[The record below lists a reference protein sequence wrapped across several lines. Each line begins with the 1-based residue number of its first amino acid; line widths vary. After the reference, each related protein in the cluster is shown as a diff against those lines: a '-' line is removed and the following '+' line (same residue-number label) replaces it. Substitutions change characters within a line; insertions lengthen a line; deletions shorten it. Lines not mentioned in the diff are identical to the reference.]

1 MKKCCFVKF
10 LRKHTP
16 DGFLYEVV
24 KDIQPNDDHSEL
36 VSSLTIY
43 NKIDL
48 IKFDDIDSNTNLIIT
63 IDVVDVTDLFLTKL
77 KLFIDSVNCK
87 SIFFDFS
94 TKRLFIWLFLL
105 LLLLLLFILY
115 YDTYLRF
122 NRIFFN

>member
-36 VSSLTIY
+36 VSSLSIY

-48 IKFDDIDSNTNLIIT
+48 IRFDDIDSNTNLIIT

-77 KLFIDSVNCK
+77 NSG
-87 SIFFDFS
+87 DF
-94 TKRLFIWLFLL
+94 
-105 LLLLLLFILY
+105 FIL
-115 YDTYLRF
+115 LM
-122 NRIFFN
+122 IKKKFFFSLL

>member
-10 LRKHTP
+10 LRKLTP

-36 VSSLTIY
+36 VSSLSIY

-48 IKFDDIDSNTNLIIT
+48 IRFDDIDSNTNLIIT

-87 SIFFDFS
+87 SIFFNNKVAS
-94 TKRLFIWLFLL
+94 LHEIK
-105 LLLLLLFILY
+105 
-115 YDTYLRF
+115 YDSSV
-122 NRIFFN
+122 IGFFNNFK